1 MKVLVLSLFS
11 CLLVFGN
18 DLSDLDFVMNGGY
31 KTQYESCKEDTNN
44 LRKQIKMRDKIIETM
59 EKKLTILEQEYKQ
72 IKKQPK
78 QSRSFEKEISVVKLT
93 KARAYKLLKDAN
105 IYDKDGYKMARW
117 KKDISF
123 TSNKRA
129 GVFTKITG
137 CFENRKWKPVK
148 VDMWI
153 ETKNIIVK

>member
-1 MKVLVLSLFS
+1 MKVLVLSLLS

-44 LRKQIKMRDKIIETM
+44 LRKQIKMRDKIIRTM
-59 EKKLTILEQEYKQ
+59 EKKLTILERRYKQ

-78 QSRSFEKEISVVKLT
+78 QPKSFEKEISVVKFT
-93 KARAYKLLKDAN
+93 KARAYKLLNDAN

-117 KKDISF
+117 EKGISF
-123 TSNKRA
+123 TSNQQA

-137 CFENRKWKPVK
+137 YFEDKKWKPSD